1 LGVTCRDGLN
11 ADTPTVVH
19 VATVDVSLEKL
30 LGAQLEAIAA
40 AGYRVIG
47 ASAPGPYV
55 EALSR
60 RGIEH
65 VPLAHATRAMAP
77 LRDVRAVA
85 ELVALLRRI
94 RPSIVH
100 THTPKP
106 SIYGR
111 MAARLAG
118 VPVIVNT
125 VHGLYAQPEDPWP
138 KRLAVYGAER
148 LAATCSQAE
157 LVASPEDL
165 DTLSRLRVPA
175 DRLVLLNAGLGIDLD
190 RFDPHT
196 ITAADRAAAR
206 RELGADADDDV
217 VVGVVARLVR
227 EKGYPELFDATARLR
242 GRHPRLRVAAIGPDE
257 PDKADALTEADRRT
271 ARDIG
276 IRFLGAR
283 DDVARLYAGMDILV
297 LASRR
302 EGFPLTPME
311 AAAMGVPVVA
321 TDIGGCRQ
329 VVDDGATGLLVPVGD
344 PVALAAAIE
353 RLAMDPAERQRLGT
367 AARRKAQDSFDQ
379 GRCIDITLATYE
391 RLLVRAGLAAPGKTA
406 AA

>member
-1 LGVTCRDGLN
+1 MTDRDNDQN
-11 ADTPTVVH
+11 AVPPTVVH

-30 LGAQLEAIAA
+30 LGPQLEAIAA
-40 AGYRVIG
+40 AGYRVVG
-47 ASAPGPYV
+47 VSAPGPYL

-77 LRDVRAVA
+77 LEDVRAVA
-85 ELVALLRRI
+85 ELVTLLRRI

-111 MAARLAG
+111 VAARLAR
-118 VPVIVNT
+118 VPVVVNT
-125 VHGLYAQPEDPWP
+125 VHGLYALPEDPWP
-138 KRLAVYGAER
+138 KRLAVYGVER

-165 DTLSRLRVPA
+165 RTLSRLRVPA
-175 DRLVLLNAGLGIDLD
+175 DRLVLLDAGLGIDLE
-190 RFDPHT
+190 RFDPDT
-196 ITAADRAAAR
+196 VTAADRAAAR
-206 RELGADADDDV
+206 RELGATADDDV

-227 EKGYPELFDATARLR
+227 EKGYPELFEATARLR
-242 GRHPRLRVAAIGPDE
+242 RHLPQLRVAAIGPEE
-257 PDKADALTEADRRT
+257 PDKVDALTEADRRA

-283 DDVARLYAGMDILV
+283 DDVPRLYAGMDIVV

-321 TDIGGCRQ
+321 TDVRGCRQ
-329 VVDDGATGLLVPVGD
+329 VVDDGTTGLLVPVGD
-344 PVALAAAIE
+344 SVALAAAVE
-353 RLAMDPAERQRLGT
+353 RLATDPAARRRLGA
-367 AARRKAQDSFDQ
+367 AARRKAQDHFDQ
-379 GRCIDITLATYE
+379 WRCIDVTLATYE
-391 RLLVRAGLAAPGKTA
+391 RLLVAAGLAPPGRVA